1 MRMITL
7 SDFQLSVLVVMTIQK
22 LQFGSLA
29 AAFARAR
36 SYNVGTSLNF
46 SVLANILLFYS
57 YTPGPR

>member
-36 SYNVGTSLNF
+36 SALVA
-46 SVLANILLFYS
+46 AN
-57 YTPGPR
+57 